1 MKIRF
6 STPYDIPKIRH
17 IMSAVF
23 GDSSFYLDLLFKI
36 KYDNNVVVCEIE
48 GEVVASAFLLP
59 SLMEQQ
65 PCTYVYGCAT
75 LPPFR
80 GKGIMKQ
87 ILDYSY
93 QHVCS
98 QNQCGLFLVPAT
110 EDLALYYKRL
120 GYDPFFYHSEFHFE
134 LFDFKVS
141 LEKKYTL
148 EKMDFLEYF
157 EFRSHFLTGQHAILW
172 DSAHFELVEKEYAR
186 TKGGFFKILEKQNVV
201 GIGFYYMMNF
211 KTIIS
216 EFLGKITSLEL
227 ANIFF
232 NKIETNEIDVITV
245 GDQSCFG
252 MAKWNQGNLDF
263 VGRNGYFAF
272 ALD

>member
-1 MKIRF
+1 VKIRF

-36 KYDNNVVVCEIE
+36 KYNNNVVVCEIE

-59 SLMEQQ
+59 TKMGIH
-65 PCTYVYGCAT
+65 PCSYVYGCAT

-80 GKGIMKQ
+80 EKGIMKM
-87 ILDYSY
+87 ILDFSY
-93 QHVCS
+93 DYICS
-98 QNQCGLFLVPAT
+98 LNQCALFLVPAS
-110 EDLALYYKRL
+110 EELSLYYQRL
-120 GYDPFFYHSEFHFE
+120 GYSSFFFHNESHFE

-148 EKMDFLEYF
+148 EKIDFLEYY

-211 KTIIS
+211 KTIIP
-216 EFLGKITSLEL
+216 ECLGMITPIEV
-227 ANIFF
+227 ANLFF
-232 NKIETNEIDVITV
+232 NKMETNEINMLTV
-245 GDQSCFG
+245 GQQTCFG
-252 MAKWNQGNLDF
+252 MIKWNAEMLQPVSN
-263 VGRNGYFAF
+263 VGYFAF